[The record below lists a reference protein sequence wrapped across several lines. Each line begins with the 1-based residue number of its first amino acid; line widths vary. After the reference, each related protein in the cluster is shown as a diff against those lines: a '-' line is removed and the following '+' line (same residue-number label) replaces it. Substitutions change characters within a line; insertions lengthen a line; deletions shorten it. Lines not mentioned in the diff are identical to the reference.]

1 MLSSCVT
8 AIPTDSAHF
17 TLRPSPHLSHN
28 ATTSMNCSNQLRAP
42 QPAPVCCTDT
52 TYAGCL
58 SSRLGISEARAA
70 WLVSC
75 WPSLVSHP
83 LPLVHAAVR
92 TVCAVFECTTPQ
104 AMEAMVKEQRLLL
117 HTRPQDIRGQL
128 RQLAAA
134 LGMEA
139 AALRPVVRRAP
150 SVLYEEPM
158 AVQTRLAQV
167 AHLLGAPLSRILHLL
182 TQQQPLLLVAS
193 PDTIQEQLTAQ
204 SHLLGLSPAGAKAL
218 QLKHPHMLLLSPTA
232 LNAKLQ
238 QLKTVLGL
246 SSRAA
251 QDLVRAYPRLLQLSV
266 TRIAQ
271 QALDLHSL
279 LPQAHLAALA
289 AQEPSLL
296 YRPAANAKAS
306 LHQLQ
311 QLLRCSPAD
320 AAALAVRRPALLTKS
335 PSALTASFRALSPWQ
350 LSQEQKSELLTA
362 HPVLLRLAPTEVHL
376 RCRWLRR
383 VMLHSAL
390 LHSQLR
396 ELRMPLLGVLLM
408 HLPGTWSRLEF
419 VGRRAEGRPLDVLWV
434 VESGDQAFEA
444 VCPGHAAWRAWR
456 QQQLRGCR
464 PWRVPPAPLMP
475 GGPASVNPLGHACL
489 TPGSPGKPGWPS
501 AAPPPS
507 SGRRPVRMRVVV
519 HEAHAVR
526 LGGSLLS
533 KPRRQETVSEA
544 AAPAVESHLG
554 RRGAEL
560 KRGGT
565 GVGEPFALAS
575 PRLHTG
581 QAAAQPVVLDPSTQ
595 LAGQPVPFGPGT
607 RVRQRRGASYAPG
620 PCATMPPAPA
630 GQHPGVWPG
639 WPLQQPQQ
647 HQAEGLAAA
656 PGRAPAPSPMRQP
669 WVPVLPSCPL
679 SPAHEKGGVGSWLPS
694 IPVVLPWGPGP
705 PPPPA
710 PAAWPQPPPPPPTL
724 PSVQLGAVQ

>member
-1 MLSSCVT
+1 MHVVLY
-8 AIPTDSAHF
+8 P
-17 TLRPSPHLSHN
+17 P
-28 ATTSMNCSNQLRAP
+28 TTSLQPSHQLNSCGLWSVAAPTRPCAHTARARETNWGP
-42 QPAPVCCTDT
+42 CQVTPVLPVESLEPAQTESHIPSHT

-58 SSRLGISEARAA
+58 SSRLGISEDRAA

-117 HTRPQDIRGQL
+117 HTRPRDIRGQL

-134 LGMEA
+134 LGMEV

-150 SVLYEEPM
+150 SVLYEEPI

-167 AHLLGAPLSRILHLL
+167 AQLLGAPLTRILQLL

-204 SHLLGLSPAGAKAL
+204 SHLLGLSPAGVKAL

-238 QLKTVLGL
+238 QLKNVLGL

-251 QDLVRAYPRLLQLSV
+251 QDLVHAYPPLLRVSV

-279 LPQAHLAALA
+279 LPQAHLASLA

-320 AAALAVRRPALLTKS
+320 AAALAMRRPALLTKS
-335 PSALTASFRALSPWQ
+335 PSAPTASFQALSPWQ

-419 VGRRAEGRPLDVLWV
+419 VGRRAAGRPLDVLWV

-444 VCPGHAAWRAWR
+444 ACPGHAAWRAWR
-456 QQQLRGCR
+456 QQQLVRVAVGTHTKWMAGAVDVSPAR
-464 PWRVPPAPLMP
+464 P
-475 GGPASVNPLGHACL
+475 
-489 TPGSPGKPGWPS
+489 
-501 AAPPPS
+501 
-507 SGRRPVRMRVVV
+507 
-519 HEAHAVR
+519 
-526 LGGSLLS
+526 
-533 KPRRQETVSEA
+533 
-544 AAPAVESHLG
+544 
-554 RRGAEL
+554 
-560 KRGGT
+560 
-565 GVGEPFALAS
+565 LAS
-575 PRLHTG
+575 S
-581 QAAAQPVVLDPSTQ
+581 VLLTSGN
-595 LAGQPVPFGPGT
+595 L
-607 RVRQRRGASYAPG
+607 
-620 PCATMPPAPA
+620 M
-630 GQHPGVWPG
+630 
-639 WPLQQPQQ
+639 Q
-647 HQAEGLAAA
+647 HQATVFFSCFRVWKRASLTAKPLPVCSELRHA
-656 PGRAPAPSPMRQP
+656 P
-669 WVPVLPSCPL
+669 
-679 SPAHEKGGVGSWLPS
+679 
-694 IPVVLPWGPGP
+694 
-705 PPPPA
+705 
-710 PAAWPQPPPPPPTL
+710 
-724 PSVQLGAVQ
+724 